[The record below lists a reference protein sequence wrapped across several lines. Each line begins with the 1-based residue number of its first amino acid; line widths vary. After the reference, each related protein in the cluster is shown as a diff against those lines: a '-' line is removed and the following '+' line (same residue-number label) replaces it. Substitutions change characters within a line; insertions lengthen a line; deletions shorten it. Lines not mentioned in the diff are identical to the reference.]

1 MDELDDET
9 NQRLELFFR
18 VAPIVAQYPIGTAMD
33 ILLMILADIG
43 VQVGTSKDEFL
54 STVIA
59 ELSDLYTQ
67 ITEKNDGNS
76 THH

>member
-1 MDELDDET
+1 MDELDEET
-9 NQRLELFFR
+9 KQRLELFFR
-18 VAPIVAQYPIGTAMD
+18 VAPIVAKYPIGTAMD

-43 VQVGTSKDEFL
+43 VQVGGSKDKFL
-54 STVIA
+54 TTVIA

>member
-1 MDELDDET
+1 MDAIDDET
-9 NQRLELFFR
+9 KQRLELFFR
-18 VAPIVAQYPIGTAMD
+18 VAPIVAEYPIGTAMD

-43 VQVGTSKDEFL
+43 VQVGGSKEEFL
-54 STVIA
+54 AVVHE
-59 ELSDLYTQ
+59 ELTDLHAQ

>member
-1 MDELDDET
+1 MDDVDDET
-9 NQRLELFFR
+9 NQRLELFFK
-18 VAPIVAQYPIGTAMD
+18 VAPIVTQYPIGTAMD

-43 VQVGTSKDEFL
+43 VQVGGSKDEFL
-54 STVIA
+54 ITIIA

-67 ITEKNDGNS
+67 ITETNDGNS

>member
-1 MDELDDET
+1 MDAIDDET
-9 NQRLELFFR
+9 KQRLELFFR
-18 VAPIVAQYPIGTAMD
+18 VAPIVAEYPIGTAMD

-43 VQVGTSKDEFL
+43 VQVGGSKEEFL
-54 STVIA
+54 TTVIA

>member
-1 MDELDDET
+1 MDEIDDET
-9 NQRLELFFR
+9 NQRLELFFK
-18 VAPIVAQYPIGTAMD
+18 VAPTVAQYPIGTAMD

-43 VQVGTSKDEFL
+43 VQVSGSKDEFL
-54 STVIA
+54 TAVIA

>member
-1 MDELDDET
+1 MDELDEET
-9 NQRLELFFR
+9 KQRLELFFR
-18 VAPIVAQYPIGTAMD
+18 VAPIVAEYPIGTAMD

-43 VQVGTSKDEFL
+43 VQVGGSKEEFL
-54 STVIA
+54 TTVIA